1 MSSTTPALSNDEP
14 PVILVWI
21 DARRAVIA
29 TWQAGAPH
37 VDTVAAEIPPRE
49 RSVGH
54 VRQDPAIRHG
64 GGQRQD
70 KLDHRRHE
78 QEREFLEAVTAR
90 IPATGRVDVI
100 GSGEMRL
107 HLARRLREAHGA
119 AALLRVV
126 TTEAAKPM
134 TEAQIVARLRELA
147 GHPAPR
153 QKPAPRT

>member
-1 MSSTTPALSNDEP
+1 MSSTTPALPTSEP
-14 PVILVWI
+14 PVSLVWI

-29 TWQAGAPH
+29 TWRAGAPH
-37 VDTVAAEIPPRE
+37 IDTVAADIPPRD

-70 KLDHRRHE
+70 KLDHRRADR
-78 QEREFLEAVTAR
+78 EREFLEAVTAR

-100 GSGEMRL
+100 GSGEMHV
-107 HLARRLREAHGA
+107 HLARRLREAPGA
-119 AALLRVV
+119 TASPREV
-126 TTEAAKPM
+126 TTEPAKPM
-134 TEAQIVARLRELA
+134 TDAQVVARLRELA

-153 QKPAPRT
+153 QKPAPRA

>member
-1 MSSTTPALSNDEP
+1 MSSTTPANSNDEP
-14 PVILVWI
+14 LVNLIWV
-21 DARRAVIA
+21 DARKAVIA
-29 TWQAGAPH
+29 TWRGGAPH
-37 VDTVAAEIPPRE
+37 VDTVAADIPPRD

-70 KLDHRRHE
+70 KLDHRRADR
-78 QEREFLEAVTAR
+78 EREFLDAVTAR
-90 IPATGRVDVI
+90 IPAAGRVDVI

-107 HLARRLREAHGA
+107 HLARRLREAPGA
-119 AALLRVV
+119 TASPREV

-134 TEAQIVARLRELA
+134 TEAQVVARLRELA

-153 QKPAPRT
+153 QKPAPRA